1 VENQVLVSGLNGLGC
16 EIAKNVLLG
25 GVKSMTIH
33 DTKDTTLW
41 DLSSQYYL
49 SEKDIGSCPSP
60 IPLSH
65 YLSRALDSLF
75 ALSCVTNRT
84 MSCSAYHFNFLSVK
98 RQARIALNLV
108 YHGCK
113 NSTARYNN
121 HQAMG
126 VKAIS
131 IFIISLS
138 TYKSSLHAHHS
149 CKNSE
154 DMPFLLCLLLFVPRH
169 HMWKVLN
176 VP

>member
-1 VENQVLVSGLNGLGC
+1 MVSGLNGLGC

-121 HQAMG
+121 HQAMD
-126 VKAIS
+126 VKAMS
-131 IFIISLS
+131 ILIISLEH
-138 TYKSSLHAHHS
+138 TNLHCMLIIAVKTQKVCRFYCVS
-149 CKNSE
+149 CFS
-154 DMPFLLCLLLFVPRH
+154 FRLTVYGRG
-169 HMWKVLN
+169 
-176 VP
+176 

>member
-65 YLSRALDSLF
+65 YLSRALILF
-75 ALSCVTNRT
+75 SFSHVLP
-84 MSCSAYHFNFLSVK
+84 
-98 RQARIALNLV
+98 IALCHAPHITL
-108 YHGCK
+108 
-113 NSTARYNN
+113 
-121 HQAMG
+121 
-126 VKAIS
+126 
-131 IFIISLS
+131 IFYL
-138 TYKSSLHAHHS
+138 
-149 CKNSE
+149 
-154 DMPFLLCLLLFVPRH
+154 
-169 HMWKVLN
+169 
-176 VP
+176 